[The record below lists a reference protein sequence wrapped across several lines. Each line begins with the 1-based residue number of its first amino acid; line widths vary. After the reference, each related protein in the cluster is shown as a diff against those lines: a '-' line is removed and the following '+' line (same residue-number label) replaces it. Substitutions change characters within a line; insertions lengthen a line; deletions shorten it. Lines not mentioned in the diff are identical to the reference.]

1 MSNWSHGSAARDGE
15 SLVVDGRK
23 STIVSDDLLKRGHKL
38 GRYEVRELIGQG
50 GMGQVYRA
58 WDEILGRDVA
68 VKVLTVLDQD
78 MLKRFAR
85 EAAAIGR
92 LENHNVVEIHDLSTA
107 GPHPHIVMEYL
118 RGESLHARLQ
128 RGPLEIEDAVE
139 VMLGVCCGVHACHR
153 VGIVHR
159 DIKPANVFL
168 SQTIEYG
175 VVVKVLDFGVAKP
188 VRIARHDDV
197 TGPGIV
203 VGTPRYLAPEVLRG
217 EDADQLS
224 DQYQIGLLLYVC
236 LTGQPPF
243 AGKEGKELIQAVL
256 FADHPTPREQRRGVS
271 VELEQVVLRAM
282 KAERGARF
290 PSVLEMARVLV
301 PHSGARNRA
310 PWQQVFEGW
319 DESQPAGKASEAIGS
334 AMKVPSPVI
343 ALDTT
348 RVLRGDQVARLAKG
362 CVVMEP
368 TAPLPKDWQDPPAAR
383 GSTRRFTPVP
393 LAAPRPSQ
401 ELPPPST
408 RVLPARGGSDVA
420 PPSGRM
426 ASEPRKRMR
435 YWHLGLLAFLLI
447 VGGLASVGAVV
458 LRREPR
464 VVPGPRKAAK
474 VLVPI
479 PAADTSTPKID
490 VTDARDVRDLGT
502 NTGSSVG
509 ANSASQD
516 RTEARRKRAR
526 ARDVEKRQR
535 PRQGGGVEYTREGSP
550 ILD

>member
-1 MSNWSHGSAARDGE
+1 M
-15 SLVVDGRK
+15 
-23 STIVSDDLLKRGHKL
+23 SDDLLKRGHKL

-68 VKVLTVLDQD
+68 VKVMTVLDQD

-139 VMLGVCCGVHACHR
+139 VILGVCCGVHACHR

-188 VRIARHDDV
+188 VRIARHADV

-243 AGKEGKELIQAVL
+243 AGKEGKTLIQAIL
-256 FADHPTPREQRRGVS
+256 NADPPTPREQRSGVS

-282 KAERGARF
+282 NAARGARF
-290 PSVLEMARVLV
+290 PSVLEMARALV
-301 PHSGARNRA
+301 PYAGAQNQV
-310 PWQQVFEGW
+310 PWQQIFDGY
-319 DESQPAGKASEAIGS
+319 DQAGPIGEVTENTGTVQ
-334 AMKVPSPVI
+334 KVRIPVI
-343 ALDTT
+343 GLDTT

-368 TAPLPKDWQDPPAAR
+368 TAPLPEDWQDPPAAR

-393 LAAPRPSQ
+393 LAAPRPSP
-401 ELPPPST
+401 ELPQPST

-420 PPSGRM
+420 PPSGMM
-426 ASEPRKRMR
+426 AITPRKRIR
-435 YWHLGLLAFLLI
+435 NWHLGLLALLLV

-458 LRREPR
+458 LMREPR
-464 VVPGPRKAAK
+464 VVPGPRRAAR
-474 VLVPI
+474 VPAI
-479 PAADTSTPKID
+479 PAADTSPPVID
-490 VTDARDVRDLGT
+490 VTAAREVRDLGT
-502 NTGSSVG
+502 NTRASV
-509 ANSASQD
+509 ASNPINH
-516 RTEARRKRAR
+516 ARMGERSKRAR
-526 ARDVEKRQR
+526 ARDVEKKQR
-535 PRQGGGVEYTREGSP
+535 PRQGGGVQYTSEGSP